1 MNKLFINI
9 LFVAITIFPIFAFA
23 DSVPTASTA
32 AATSINSSSASLN
45 ANITPNGPATNA
57 WFEYGTVQPIS
68 QTTVS
73 QNAGSGYNQ
82 LNFSFTVAN
91 LQPNTAYYFRV
102 VAQNQYGTVYGN
114 TVSFFT
120 GSQGGTNAPVVVN
133 QTASNISAGSA
144 ALTGTIQPNG
154 SPTSVWF
161 DYGTTTS
168 LGQQTAIQNAGNGT
182 NAVNVYSTLAN
193 LQANT
198 TYYFR
203 AVAQNQYGT
212 AYGSV
217 INFFTSGSNSATAA
231 PTIVNFYVNAPSG
244 TINATVDPHSQ
255 NVDAWVEYGTT
266 AYLGQTTAVQT
277 FQNSYGATAQ
287 FVFNLSNLNSGVTY
301 YFRVVARNSYGTIY
315 GNIANFTA
323 SSQYQPAPAPTY
335 SSAVPTAI
343 TKAASETDESS
354 ARLNSSVNPNGA
366 ETTAWFEFGRS
377 YTLRGAG
384 GNRSLGFVPG
394 ETSFAIVLI
403 GLKPGTAYYY
413 RVAAKNSFGIKYG
426 NILSFTTSGT
436 SIDPATL
443 PADGSDLQSETK
455 PTIEPAIEPEPKTEI
470 GNSDAT
476 IGEILTL
483 KTDNDTPTVGS
494 DITLTVEYKNPNG
507 DEISQAKIIITLP
520 PSIDYLSSSI
530 QPASKQN
537 NVLTFEPGNLGGG
550 AKGAINVKGNIKKN
564 AGSSLTFSASMQ
576 YRDASGASRVTAVD
590 TPVELI
596 RVKSPLTYNLLSAS
610 VSKTF
615 SNVPGYVWFFAI
627 LILVALGGAAAANV
641 SK

>member
-1 MNKLFINI
+1 MNKLLISI
-9 LFVAITIFPIFAFA
+9 LFVAITIFPIFALA
-23 DSVPTASTA
+23 DSVPSVNTV
-32 AATSINSSSASLN
+32 AATSIASNSASLN
-45 ANITPNGPATNA
+45 ASIIPNGPATNA
-57 WFEYGTVQPIS
+57 WFEYGTVQPLS

-73 QNAGSGYNQ
+73 QNSGSGYNQ
-82 LNFSFTVAN
+82 LNFSFIVTN
-91 LQPNTAYYFRV
+91 LQANTTYYFRV
-102 VAQNQYGTVYGN
+102 AAQNQYGTVYGN

-133 QTASNISAGSA
+133 QIASNTTTNSA
-144 ALTGTIQPNG
+144 ALTGTVQPNG
-154 SPTSVWF
+154 SPTSAWF
-161 DYGTTTS
+161 DYGTTTA
-168 LGQQTAIQNAGNGT
+168 LGQQSAIQNIGNST
-182 NAVNVYSTLAN
+182 NAVNFYATLTN

-203 AVAQNQYGT
+203 AAAQNQYGT

-217 INFFTSGSNSATAA
+217 INFFTSGSGGATAA

-266 AYLGQTTAVQT
+266 AYLGQSTAVQT

-287 FVFNLSNLNSGVTY
+287 FVFNLSNLNSGITY

-323 SSQYQPAPAPTY
+323 SSQYQPAPVSAY
-335 SSAVPTAI
+335 NNAVPTVT
-343 TKAASETDESS
+343 TKAASEIDESS

-366 ETTAWFEFGRS
+366 ETTAWFEFGRD
-377 YTLRGAG
+377 YTLRGSG
-384 GNRSLGFVPG
+384 GNRSLGFVSS
-394 ETSFAIVLI
+394 ETPFAIVLI

-413 RVAAKNSFGIKYG
+413 RVAAKNIFGIRYG
-426 NILSFTTSGT
+426 NILSFITSGT
-436 SIDPATL
+436 SVGPAIL
-443 PADGSDLQSETK
+443 PAGESDSQSETK

-470 GNSDAT
+470 GNSDAA
-476 IGEILTL
+476 IGEVLTL
-483 KTDNDTPTVGS
+483 KTDNDTPTAGS

-507 DEISQAKIIITLP
+507 DEISRAKIIITLP
-520 PSIDYLSSSI
+520 PSIDYLSSSV

-537 NVLTFEPGNLGGG
+537 NVLTFEPGNLVAG

-596 RVKSPLTYNLLSAS
+596 RIKSPLNYNLLSAS

-627 LILVALGGAAAANV
+627 LILVALGGAAAANA